1 MQVSLISISSDVV
14 LLPVARLVV
23 VKPERRLGAHGVEEA
38 RHILHA
44 FWFERSFTRKKV
56 KNSGW
61 FKSGT
66 FSWERLVA
74 RYPAAVLVQVGFF

>member
-38 RHILHA
+38 RQ
-44 FWFERSFTRKKV
+44 KV